1 MNITRQNGLL
11 SLDRSSDESKS
22 MNKSEI
28 PFPKQ
33 SLPGSVHIEWKVCG
47 RPWCRCS
54 QGKRLHGPYYYRR
67 WRENGK
73 QRRAYVSG
81 DDLEKTLLAVELY
94 RSERPL
100 ISSIRA
106 SLKHVSD

>member
-11 SLDRSSDESKS
+11 SLDRSSDESKN
-22 MNKSEI
+22 MYKSEI

-33 SLPGSVHIEWKVCG
+33 SLPGSVHQEFKRCG
-47 RPWCRCS
+47 RSWCHCA
-54 QGKRLHGPYYYRR
+54 QGKPLHGPYYFRR

-73 QRRAYVSG
+73 QRKSYVSA

-94 RSERPL
+94 RSERPS
-100 ISSIRA
+100 ISSIKA
-106 SLKHVSD
+106 SLKHVRI